1 MEVIGSG
8 GARNEVQDDVLAV
21 ACDAAGR
28 QVSMGGLERFAFY
41 ERAKRCFAVV
51 QTTEDRPFG
60 CFILSKGV
68 LPDFTP

>member
-1 MEVIGSG
+1 
-8 GARNEVQDDVLAV
+8 VQDEVLEA
-21 ACDAAGR
+21 ATTAAGR
-28 QVSMGGLERFAFY
+28 EVSMGGLERFAFY
-41 ERAKRCFAVV
+41 ERAKRSFAVV